1 MKLAKTEA
9 EVNEFKEGIVRILS
23 NFTLYKVKQ
32 DYIDNK
38 ELFDAQ
44 AANYNIHDHGDELEE
59 PLEGEDD
66 EDVRDAASK
75 FPLF

>member
-1 MKLAKTEA
+1 MRDAKTEA
-9 EVNEFKEGIVRILS
+9 EVTEFKEGIVRLLS

-32 DYIDNK
+32 DYEENK
-38 ELFDAQ
+38 EMFDSK
-44 AANYNIHDHGDELEE
+44 AATYNIHEHNDEVEE

-66 EDVRDAASK
+66 ETVAEAAKK